1 MNPVVQLGQGV
12 DGVSA
17 WEQHDRQV
25 SVMGPSVMD
34 NLKVHLVRSGAD
46 VVEEEP
52 VSDHPVETHGL
63 FNVCVPRDPSIH
75 PLVNWELCPSAEY
88 SRSGRTEIHQGPC
101 TAQHHSK

>member
-25 SVMGPSVMD
+25 SVMGPSVMG

-63 FNVCVPRDPSIH
+63 FNVCPKGSIDPPRGQLGAVPI
-75 PLVNWELCPSAEY
+75 
-88 SRSGRTEIHQGPC
+88 GRI
-101 TAQHHSK
+101 